1 MLNINIKINSRTES
15 FQEGSINHPSH
26 TMYPQ
31 CHHCPGNSSYED
43 CVSKS
48 TLKKCD
54 NGLNNICFA
63 KSFHSDT
70 RGVIYE
76 MGCSN
81 HKQCQKAKAAPC
93 KGKHYMNCKKINLGT
108 TMCFGLLKEY
118 RNKNFILVV

>member
-1 MLNINIKINSRTES
+1 MCYAMLNINIKINSRTES

-54 NGLNNICFA
+54 SGLNNICFT

-81 HKQCQKAKAAPC
+81 HKQCRKAKAAPC
-93 KGKHYMNCKKINLGT
+93 KGKHYELQ
-108 TMCFGLLKEY
+108 
-118 RNKNFILVV
+118 KN

>member
-1 MLNINIKINSRTES
+1 MFIIIANIIINSRTES
-15 FQEGSINHPSH
+15 FQEGSVNHPSH

-31 CHHCPGNSSYED
+31 CHHCQGNSSYED

-54 NGLNNICFA
+54 SGLNNICFT

-70 RGVIYE
+70 RGVFYE

-81 HKQCQKAKAAPC
+81 HKRCQKAKAAPC
-93 KGKHYMNCKKINLGT
+93 KGKL
-108 TMCFGLLKEY
+108 
-118 RNKNFILVV
+118 